1 MTFDQL
7 SVFIE
12 NKPGKLLEA
21 LEILA
26 SADID
31 MRALSLADTENF
43 GILRIIVNKTKAALE
58 VLQEADYLVK
68 ISEVIAVEISDRP
81 GGFAEILRFL
91 TNAGVQVE
99 YTYAFFAHSH
109 DIHDT
114 HDKAYVILRVTDND
128 VAVKILSDNS
138 VKLLSNADL

>member
-26 SADID
+26 SAGVD
-31 MRALSLADTENF
+31 MRALSLADTADF
-43 GILRIIVNKTKAALE
+43 GILRIVVDKQDEALDA
-58 VLQEADYLVK
+58 LKDAGYLVK
-68 ISEVIAVEISDRP
+68 VNRVITVEVSDTP
-81 GGFAEILRFL
+81 GGFAQIMRYL
-91 TNAGVQVE
+91 TNSGIDVE

-109 DIHDT
+109 N
-114 HDKAYVILRVTDND
+114 KAYVILRVNDNELAIKVLTDNG
-128 VAVKILSDNS
+128 
-138 VKLLSNADL
+138 VKLLSNEDLQK